1 MDALRALLQ
10 PAVAMVNRQ
19 IAESTPAR
27 ELCDELDGKSVAIRV
42 RGAGLAIC
50 LAVAGRRLEFRDL
63 AATEPDV
70 VLTGSLIALGGLAGE
85 NGEEL
90 IRSGRIDLTGDAG
103 VADDFR
109 RLLGYGK
116 PDWEEQ
122 LSGVIGDTAA
132 HGLGNIIRDVARW
145 GRDAKSTMEQNVGEY
160 LQEESRALPSR
171 YEVDQFRADVQR
183 LRDDVARA
191 EARIALL
198 EAGSAGNPGAGPAR

>member
-27 ELCDELDGKSVAIRV
+27 ELCDELEGKSIAIRV
-42 RGAGLAIC
+42 RGTGLALC
-50 LAVAGRRLEFRDL
+50 LAIAGRRLEFRDA

-70 VLTGSLIALGGLAGE
+70 VLTGSLIALAGLAGE
-85 NGEEL
+85 NGEEM
-90 IRSGRIDLTGDAG
+90 IRSGRIDLAGDAG

-132 HGLGNIIRDVARW
+132 HNLGNLVRDVARW
-145 GRDAKSTMEQNVGEY
+145 GRDAQSTMEQNVGEY
-160 LQEESRALPSR
+160 LQEEGRALPSR
-171 YEVDQFRADVQR
+171 YEADQFRAEVQR

-191 EARIALL
+191 EARIARL
-198 EAGSAGNPGAGPAR
+198 EASRGRSGADRAR

>member
-1 MDALRALLQ
+1 MDGLRALLK

-19 IAESTPAR
+19 IAETTPAR
-27 ELCDELDGKSVAIRV
+27 ELCDELEGKVIAIRV
-42 RGAGLAIC
+42 RGTGLALC
-50 LAVAGRRLEFRDL
+50 LTVTGRRLEIL
-63 AATEPDV
+63 EPAATEPDV
-70 VLTGSLIALGGLAGE
+70 VLTGSLVALGGLAGAG
-85 NGEEL
+85 GEEL

-109 RLLGYGK
+109 RLLAYGK

-132 HGLGNIIRDVARW
+132 HSLGNLVRDVARW
-145 GRDAKSTMEQNVGEY
+145 GQEAQSTLEQNVGEY

-171 YEVDQFRADVQR
+171 YEADRFRADVQR

-191 EARIALL
+191 AARIARL
-198 EAGSAGNPGAGPAR
+198 EAGRGKSGVDPAR